1 MPLTL
6 PPKKIGRKKKTPPA
20 LVRVSGAMRVPK
32 SAALPADPMLGL
44 LTITF
49 ATPMPYPHP
58 WSNKHLRGIGAII
71 LIDGGAQPLR
81 NAPISCAVGRHKVLR
96 TGAAAWHNRCST
108 GAMKEAALRI
118 LLVDQNITRASIL
131 EEGLREAGY
140 TNVTVVR
147 DMQNL
152 LRRIVD
158 ADPDVICIDLENPN
172 RDVLEQMFQVSRA
185 VRRPVAMFVDRSDS
199 DMIKA
204 AVESGVGAYVVDG
217 LKKERVKAVLDMAIS
232 RFKAFNDL
240 REELDRAKQALDER
254 KVVERAK
261 GILMKERGLT
271 EEAAYALLRKAAMSD
286 NKRVVEIAQA
296 VITAAGLLR

>member
-1 MPLTL
+1 MYP
-6 PPKKIGRKKKTPPA
+6 R
-20 LVRVSGAMRVPK
+20 
-32 SAALPADPMLGL
+32 SAALPAGPVLGPL
-44 LTITF
+44 ELHV
-49 ATPMPYPHP
+49 ATPMPQSTPC
-58 WSNKHLRGIGAII
+58 SDKDLRGSRDRV
-71 LIDGGAQPLR
+71 LVDGGARSPRGALNSCTARGRNRRQHGARAMAQPLHQ
-81 NAPISCAVGRHKVLR
+81 SL
-96 TGAAAWHNRCST
+96 
-108 GAMKEAALRI
+108 AMSEAALRI
-118 LLVDQNITRASIL
+118 LLVDQNVTRASIL
-131 EEGLREAGY
+131 EEGLREGGY

-217 LKKERVKAVLDMAIS
+217 LKKERVKAVLDMAIN

-240 REELDRAKQALDER
+240 REELDRARQALDER
-254 KVVERAK
+254 KVIERAK
-261 GILMKERGLT
+261 GILMKERGLN

-286 NKRVVEIAQA
+286 NKRVIEIAQA

>member
-1 MPLTL
+1 
-6 PPKKIGRKKKTPPA
+6 
-20 LVRVSGAMRVPK
+20 
-32 SAALPADPMLGL
+32 LGC
-44 LTITF
+44 THFVHSTR
-49 ATPMPYPHP
+49 A
-58 WSNKHLRGIGAII
+58 
-71 LIDGGAQPLR
+71 R
-81 NAPISCAVGRHKVLR
+81 NAYSPRHGRGTAV
-96 TGAAAWHNRCST
+96 AEPPFMS
-108 GAMKEAALRI
+108 EAALRI
-118 LLVDQNITRASIL
+118 LLVDQNVTRASIL

-140 TNVTVVR
+140 TDVTVVR

-172 RDVLEQMFQVSRA
+172 RDVLEQMFQVSRV

-217 LKKERVKAVLDMAIS
+217 LKKERVKAVVDMAVS
-232 RFKAFNDL
+232 RFRAFNDL
-240 REELDRAKQALDER
+240 RDELDRAKQALDER

-261 GILMKERGLT
+261 GILMKERGIT
-271 EEAAYALLRKAAMSD
+271 EDDAYTLLRKAAMSD
-286 NKRVVEIAQA
+286 NKRVVDIAQA

>member
-1 MPLTL
+1 M
-6 PPKKIGRKKKTPPA
+6 
-20 LVRVSGAMRVPK
+20 
-32 SAALPADPMLGL
+32 PADPVLGL
-44 LTITF
+44 LIY
-49 ATPMPYPHP
+49 ALQRVCQGPYPC
-58 WSNKHLRGIGAII
+58 SAKDLRVRRRFYG
-71 LIDGGAQPLR
+71 GGAGLSQSR
-81 NAPISCAVGRHKVLR
+81 ARALR
-96 TGAAAWHNRCST
+96 THFVQVRAVQGRIHAGREWHNGCSYAGMT
-108 GAMKEAALRI
+108 VRVPEAALRI
-118 LLVDQNITRASIL
+118 LLVDQNMTRASIL

-172 RDVLEQMFQVSRA
+172 RDVLEQMFQVSRV
-185 VRRPVAMFVDRSDS
+185 VRRPVAMFVGRSDS

-217 LKKERVKAVLDMAIS
+217 LKKERVKAVVDMAVN
-232 RFKAFNDL
+232 RFNAFNDL
-240 REELDRAKQALDER
+240 REELDRAKQALGER

>member
-1 MPLTL
+1 M
-6 PPKKIGRKKKTPPA
+6 
-20 LVRVSGAMRVPK
+20 S
-32 SAALPADPMLGL
+32 
-44 LTITF
+44 
-49 ATPMPYPHP
+49 
-58 WSNKHLRGIGAII
+58 
-71 LIDGGAQPLR
+71 
-81 NAPISCAVGRHKVLR
+81 
-96 TGAAAWHNRCST
+96 
-108 GAMKEAALRI
+108 EAALRI
-118 LLVDQNITRASIL
+118 LLVDQNVTRASIL

-140 TNVTVVR
+140 SNVTVVR

-240 REELDRAKQALDER
+240 REELDRARQALDER
-254 KVVERAK
+254 KVIERAK
-261 GILMKERGLT
+261 GILMKERALT

-286 NKRVVEIAQA
+286 NKRVIEIAQA